1 MAKKT
6 VANTNIRVGL
16 DTSEAQK
23 DARNLQ
29 KDIKGLD
36 KQIANADRTTER
48 YENQMKELDRQYKS
62 GRISTKQYEDAQ
74 TKLDSKMV
82 RSARSMER
90 MRKETERYNREQG
103 KLNKLAAGFRG
114 MGGLLGTLGI
124 GIGAVGVTSAFRSM
138 TDSLQ
143 EMDEVIKSARKID
156 FGVNN
161 LQAFRMLAKEG
172 GVNVQ
177 TLTQALGAFNR
188 RLGQVAN
195 TGKGEAAPALKQL
208 GLSVDFLLQMK
219 AEKRFSLVAKALSEV
234 TEETKRAALADQLFS
249 EAGRQMNA
257 IFSKVGEIDKYKR
270 AIQDLG
276 VAIDETAVNS
286 IENANDRLG
295 EFEKR
300 WKGLK
305 QSMATSDIV
314 LDSLE
319 LADRGVSFSAK
330 KREYKELLAEA
341 EKLGLSTKGS
351 ERSFSN
357 AIRDLKN
364 LFDWSGEG
372 RKGVNDRVERENDAL
387 IATLRN
393 RIEAEKQRI
402 EQLNEI
408 RNKEGQIPQGPWTE
422 GFGESLF
429 KPFTLD
435 LQKDYEG
442 SVSEMMFNSLQ
453 KSIRDQVKS
462 DLPNSSISAVN
473 KEIDR
478 RFKISG
484 FHGDINYGD
493 HLSAMGLFQIART
506 AGQGIVGPMP
516 ETNAQKGEQALKGA
530 MGLAKLAGDTI
541 PKLTA
546 AVKSAISGLDIGGMG
561 RAAIVINN
569 NDRNADNSNF
579 DDFARAIKRNRENA
593 ASLARAKARDTLLG
607 FDKFQAH
614 QQDMRDASPTSAQ
627 GFTAGSVE
635 EHQFMKARAEQKER
649 RQFEIKQAD
658 KREAF
663 LADLNADLIQT
674 LTDLLGEGN
683 GDQPNGDFGL
693 VE

>member
-1 MAKKT
+1 MASKKISDLN
-6 VANTNIRVGL
+6 VSVQL
-16 DTSEAQK
+16 DTDQAQK
-23 DARNLQ
+23 DARNLD
-29 KDIKGLD
+29 KDIKGLN
-36 KQIANADRTTER
+36 KQISNADRTTER
-48 YENQMKELDRQYKS
+48 YENQLEELSRQYRT

-74 TKLDSKMV
+74 TRLNSKMV
-82 RSARSMER
+82 RSATSMDR
-90 MRKETERYNREQG
+90 MRKETERYNREQS
-103 KLNKLAAGFRG
+103 KLNKLVSGFKG
-114 MGGLLGTLGI
+114 MGGFLGTLGI
-124 GIGAVGVTSAFRSM
+124 GIGAVGVTSAFRSI
-138 TDSLQ
+138 TESLQ

-161 LQAFRMLAKEG
+161 LQAFRLLAEEG

-177 TLTQALGAFNR
+177 ILTQALGAFNR

-208 GLSVDFLLQMK
+208 GLSVDFLLQLK
-219 AEKRFSLVAKALSEV
+219 AEKRFRLVAKALSEI

-257 IFSKVGEIDKYKR
+257 IFSKVSEIDNYKR

-295 EFEKR
+295 QFEKR

-305 QSMATSDIV
+305 QSLATSNTV
-314 LDSLE
+314 LDSIE

-341 EKLGLSTKGS
+341 EKLGLSIKGS
-351 ERSFSN
+351 ERSFTN

-364 LFDWSGEG
+364 LFDFNGEG

-387 IATLRN
+387 INTLRN

-408 RNKEGQIPQGPWTE
+408 RNKEGLIPQGPWTE
-422 GFGESLF
+422 GFGKSLF
-429 KPFTLD
+429 KSFTLD
-435 LQKDYEG
+435 LEKNYEG
-442 SVSEMMFNSLQ
+442 SVSEMMFSSLQ
-453 KSIRDQVKS
+453 RSIMDQVKS

-473 KEIDR
+473 NEIDR

-484 FHGDINYGD
+484 LNDIYYGD

-530 MGLAKLAGDTI
+530 MGLAKLAGEML
-541 PKLTA
+541 PKLGSGLG
-546 AVKSAISGLDIGGMG
+546 SAISGLDIGGLARTAIGMNKADAKQQADAFKAFADSIDNAK
-561 RAAIVINN
+561 RASRLDAISGGQAEM
-569 NDRNADNSNF
+569 DRFRNFRAEAKANASF
-579 DDFARAIKRNRENA
+579 GA
-593 ASLARAKARDTLLG
+593 ASS
-607 FDKFQAH
+607 F
-614 QQDMRDASPTSAQ
+614 S
-627 GFTAGSVE
+627 AGSVE
-635 EHQFMKARAEQKER
+635 EFEFRRDKQLQAEKIAEEKRLAKEER
-649 RQFEIKQAD
+649 EFQAALNQRIIETLLEIGGAD
-658 KREAF
+658 P
-663 LADLNADLIQT
+663 LAGDDF
-674 LTDLLGEGN
+674 N
-683 GDQPNGDFGL
+683 GVN
-693 VE
+693 